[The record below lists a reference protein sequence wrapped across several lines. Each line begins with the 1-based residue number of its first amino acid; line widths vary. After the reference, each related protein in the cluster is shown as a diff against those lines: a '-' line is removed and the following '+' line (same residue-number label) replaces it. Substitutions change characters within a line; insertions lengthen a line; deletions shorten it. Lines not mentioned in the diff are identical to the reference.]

1 MYLNVVFK
9 YRSISLSIHPSI
21 PCPLHTN
28 MNIQYVIFAQFSVK
42 KKKNQNAV
50 CHMVADKKNNE
61 KRQICLIPFNYKYK
75 VSKMFFIQLNQINTA
90 DRDWF

>member
-1 MYLNVVFK
+1 
-9 YRSISLSIHPSI
+9 
-21 PCPLHTN
+21 
-28 MNIQYVIFAQFSVK
+28 
-42 KKKNQNAV
+42 
-50 CHMVADKKNNE
+50 MVTDKKKNNE

>member
-42 KKKNQNAV
+42 KKKPKRGKPYGNRQ
-50 CHMVADKKNNE
+50 KKNNE

>member
-28 MNIQYVIFAQFSVK
+28 MNIQYVIYAQFSVK
-42 KKKNQNAV
+42 KKHQNAV
-50 CHMVADKKNNE
+50 SHMVTDKKKNNE

-75 VSKMFFIQLNQINTA
+75 VSKMFFIQLKQINTA